1 MSWHVK
7 RVADKLDRRFFTSV
21 LLILLLIL
29 GVSALA
35 VWAAETDRTLGD
47 FGASFYWA
55 VTTVLGQG
63 DSSYVSG
70 PVGWAVSWLLGL
82 FGVTIVATITGALV
96 GFVIDFLIKEGQGM
110 GAAGYENHIVV
121 CGWNS
126 TARDLI
132 KELSSDDYR
141 AQVVLLCDME
151 RNPAGDSVYFVKGDP
166 SNEGD
171 LMRAG
176 IEHAMSAI
184 VCPADGSKEADMA
197 SILTILAIESIE
209 PKVRTVVEVNN
220 PEHVP
225 HFRRANVDE
234 VMVTSKLAAH
244 LLARSALYPGL
255 SELVSDIVSGGEG
268 SELYRVQLPDDCVG
282 KPVDDVSAML
292 RRNHGATLLGVSRN
306 GQLTTNPSVDF
317 VFELEDNLIVIAE
330 SLGILSPLENAT
342 ALIE

>member
-1 MSWHVK
+1 M
-7 RVADKLDRRFFTSV
+7 
-21 LLILLLIL
+21 
-29 GVSALA
+29 
-35 VWAAETDRTLGD
+35 
-47 FGASFYWA
+47 GAS
-55 VTTVLGQG
+55 
-63 DSSYVSG
+63 
-70 PVGWAVSWLLGL
+70 
-82 FGVTIVATITGALV
+82 
-96 GFVIDFLIKEGQGM
+96 
-110 GAAGYENHIVV
+110 GYEDHIVV

-132 KELSSDDYR
+132 KELSSDDYQ
-141 AQVVLLCDME
+141 AEVVLICNAE
-151 RNPAGDSVYFVKGDP
+151 RNPGGDSVYFVKGDP
-166 SNEGD
+166 SDEGD
-171 LMRAG
+171 LKRAG

-197 SILTILAIESIE
+197 SILTILAIESIA

-292 RRNHGATLLGVSRN
+292 RRNHGATLLGVTRN
-306 GQLTTNPSVDF
+306 GHLTTNPSVGF

-330 SLGILSPLENAT
+330 SLGVLSPLENAT
-342 ALIE
+342 ALTD